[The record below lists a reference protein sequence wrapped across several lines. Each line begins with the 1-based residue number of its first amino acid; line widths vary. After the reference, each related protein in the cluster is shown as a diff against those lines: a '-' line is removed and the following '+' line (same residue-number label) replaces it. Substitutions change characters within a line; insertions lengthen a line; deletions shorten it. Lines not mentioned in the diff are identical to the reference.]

1 MYRKVP
7 PPGHIN
13 YRYEIEQRK
22 KENRLLGN
30 FLDWGIRNNNNRDNV
45 KEELNTTNY
54 YNAQSRYYT
63 NRNNYGEKRSVSC
76 GDITQNEPP
85 MNNNNNNNYNNLYYE
100 TNETK
105 YNPYSRFG
113 PKRYEPHRIVFNEK
127 KHFDKDNKCNFYY
140 NNSKNALR
148 KSQFS
153 NYKPEHYHLEFPPI
167 EKVRNMEYEYNPYKN
182 VRNNPIYEQRAVEL
196 NIKPNRNNSNR
207 SVDTINNRNYVYDDK
222 VYKDRSRFGDRVYN
236 YYLNGPMRG
245 DINENWKE
253 PPLYYYYPKYDRSR
267 GVYYNY

>member
-1 MYRKVP
+1 MYRRLL

-30 FLDWGIRNNNNRDNV
+30 FLDWGIRNNGNKDTV
-45 KEELNTTNY
+45 KEELNSTNY
-54 YNAQSRYYT
+54 FNDNYRYYP
-63 NRNNYGEKRSVSC
+63 NRKNYAEKRSVSC
-76 GDITQNEPP
+76 GDITTNDPEV
-85 MNNNNNNNYNNLYYE
+85 NRSNNYNNVYYE
-100 TNETK
+100 TSETK

-113 PKRYEPHRIVFNEK
+113 PKRYEPRRIVFNEK

-153 NYKPEHYHLEFPPI
+153 NYKPEHYHMEFPTIEPI
-167 EKVRNMEYEYNPYKN
+167 EKVRNLEYEYNPYKN
-182 VRNNPIYEQRAVEL
+182 VRNVPIYEQRAVEL
-196 NIKPNRNNSNR
+196 NIQPNRNR
-207 SVDTINNRNYVYDDK
+207 SVDNVRK
-222 VYKDRSRFGDRVYN
+222 VYSSERGNGDRSRFGDRVYN
-236 YYLNGPMRG
+236 YYLNEPMRG
-245 DINENWKE
+245 DRNENWKE